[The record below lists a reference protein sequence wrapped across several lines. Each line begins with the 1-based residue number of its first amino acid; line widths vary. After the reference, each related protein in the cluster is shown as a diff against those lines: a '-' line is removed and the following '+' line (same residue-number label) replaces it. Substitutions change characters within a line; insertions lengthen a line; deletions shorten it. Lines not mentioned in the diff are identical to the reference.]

1 MDKKLIDFA
10 SEAGFP
16 VNKEGGAYN
25 FLIREKTG
33 FIGSNDVELD
43 SKIQKFA
50 DLLFED
56 FLSQWWVQR
65 HREIKIE
72 RPSTTTKLKT

>member
-10 SEAGFP
+10 SEAGSLWWL
-16 VNKEGGAYN
+16 KSEGGAYN

-33 FIGSNDVELD
+33 FIGSNDIELD

-65 HREIKIE
+65 HRDIKIE
-72 RPSTTTKLKT
+72 KP

>member
-10 SEAGFP
+10 SEAGSLWWL
-16 VNKEGGAYN
+16 KSEGGAYN

-33 FIGSNDVELD
+33 FIGSTDVELD

-65 HREIKIE
+65 HRDIKIE
-72 RPSTTTKLKT
+72 KP